1 MILSAGVITASTPH
15 RQVIS
20 AWDWPALSAQ
30 PAHIGTLTTQSIC
43 VVLSVNMKWSMLGS
57 QETLT
62 SKRGYCTGPVKI
74 QMTVLLSYS
83 HRIPS
88 HKHTGLPQSQGLRE
102 PLLALGACPPY
113 RENRGTHR
121 ARCCLGHWSV
131 WACDRAEG
139 KHTILTGLVL
149 QYKFNVMLWLLACFW
164 ISLQA
169 EWELLEILGPPK
181 SSVIIY
187 HSHFSYSPGNFFVHS
202 LNP

>member
-1 MILSAGVITASTPH
+1 MVNLPVISAAVREWSCQLVWSQPQHLTVK
-15 RQVIS
+15 VIS

-62 SKRGYCTGPVKI
+62 SKRGHCTGPVKI
-74 QMTVLLSYS
+74 QMTALLSYS

-88 HKHTGLPQSQGLRE
+88 HKHTGLPQSQGQRE

-121 ARCCLGHWSV
+121 ARCSALAIWVCEPVTEQRGS
-131 WACDRAEG
+131 
-139 KHTILTGLVL
+139 ILSWLV
-149 QYKFNVMLWLLACFW
+149 
-164 ISLQA
+164 
-169 EWELLEILGPPK
+169 
-181 SSVIIY
+181 
-187 HSHFSYSPGNFFVHS
+187 
-202 LNP
+202 